1 MLKIHFLNVGHGDAT
16 LIEHPSGNL
25 TLIDI
30 NNSQDPDKETVEE
43 YAQDRSGALYNALG
57 SAQLLAEARADAASD
72 LTDPIEYI
80 KKHYPNKSLFRFIL
94 THPDLDHMRGIKR
107 LHEEIGFTNFWD
119 IAHTKQTPKFWS
131 EADKDDWQH
140 YQSLRKG
147 ELGLAPKHYHRGDR
161 YFAFGCD
168 EASNGTGDAIQLLS
182 PTKELIAWCN
192 ETEKSNDLSYAIR
205 VTHCGTSILLPGD
218 VEETAWDGMLKFYGK
233 GLGAA
238 VLKAAHHGR
247 DSGFHL
253 DALKAINP
261 SVVIVSVGK
270 KPPTD
275 ASPKYRAHANSVFST
290 RYYGNIEL
298 QVDDEGARKWLVERN
313 GG

>member
-1 MLKIHFLNVGHGDAT
+1 MLKVHFLNVGHGDAT
-16 LIEHPSGNL
+16 LIEHPSGHL

-43 YAQDRSGALYNALG
+43 YAQDRGGTLG
-57 SAQLLAEARADAASD
+57 SGLVLDEARADAVKD

-80 KKHYPNKSLFRFIL
+80 KTHYPDKSLFRFIL

-119 IAHTKQTPKFWS
+119 IAHTKPNPEFWS
-131 EADKDDWQH
+131 DADKEDWNH
-140 YQSLRKG
+140 YQSLRDG
-147 ELGLAPKHYHRGDR
+147 ELNLKPKRYHRGDR
-161 YFAFGCD
+161 HFAFGCD
-168 EASNGTGDAIQLLS
+168 EAGNGTGDAIQLLS
-182 PTKELIAWCN
+182 PTKELVNWCN
-192 ETEKSNDLSYAIR
+192 QNEKSNDLSYALR

-218 VEETAWDGMLKFYGK
+218 AEETAWDEMLKFYGK

-253 DALKAINP
+253 EALKAINP
-261 SVVIVSVGK
+261 STVVVSVGK
-270 KPPTD
+270 KPSTD
-275 ASPKYRAHANSVFST
+275 ASPKYRAHAKSVFST
-290 RYYGNIEL
+290 RYYGNLRLE
-298 QVDDEGARKWLVERN
+298 VDDEGTPNWFAERN

>member
-1 MLKIHFLNVGHGDAT
+1 MLKVHFLNVGHGDAT

-43 YAQDRSGALYNALG
+43 YAQARAASQSNALG
-57 SAQLLAEARADAASD
+57 STALLVEARADAVSD
-72 LTDPIEYI
+72 LTDPIAYI
-80 KKHYPNKSLFRFIL
+80 KQNYPKRSLFRFIL

-119 IAHTKQTPKFWS
+119 IAHTKPTPSFQS
-131 EADKDDWQH
+131 DADKEDWEY
-140 YQSLRKG
+140 YQALRSGK
-147 ELGLAPKHYHRGDR
+147 LGLTAKNYHRGDR
-161 YFAFGCD
+161 HYAFGCD
-168 EASNGTGDAIQLLS
+168 EAGNGTGDAIQLLS
-182 PTKELIAWCN
+182 PTSDLVNWCN
-192 ETEKSNDLSYAIR
+192 STEKSNDLSYAIR
-205 VTHCGTSILLPGD
+205 VTHRGTSILLPGD
-218 VEETAWDGMLKFYGK
+218 AEQTAWDGMLKYYGTA
-233 GLGAA
+233 LGAA

-253 DALKAINP
+253 DALKAIKP

-275 ASPKYRAHANSVFST
+275 ASPQYRTHANSVFST

-298 QVDDEGARKWLVERN
+298 QVDDNGTRKWLVQRN
-313 GG
+313 GD